1 MLAPIAQTAPGVTWP
16 AALVLGGVCLGASWC
31 IARYGSP
38 PGPFVTVVQGLWSC
52 VVAAMVLRWVD
63 FYWPSSPTAHWVAPV
78 LLLLL
83 SAWAALREGRAQRA
97 GCTLIWATGL
107 LLGAVLLSG
116 LPEISWEELKPSWKM
131 SGAEIVPI
139 LLLPALLRGRGNPA
153 VPLLGFTA
161 AACIVTAGV
170 LSYPVAAAAQ
180 APIYELS
187 RNLSLFGTA
196 QRFESLAA
204 MAMTLGFFTVLSFLL
219 TASNIEN
226 KRKASVFLRT
236 LVTAA
241 IFLLDAVPDSRVTAI
256 GSLVTYLALPAL
268 ESLKNFCRKKGKG
281 A

>member
-1 MLAPIAQTAPGVTWP
+1 MLAPLAQTAPEVTWP
-16 AALVLGGVCLGASWC
+16 AALALGGVCLGASWC

-38 PGPFVTVVQGLWSC
+38 PGSFVTAVQGLWSC

-63 FYWPSSPTAHWVAPV
+63 FYWPGHTDSWAAPV

-83 SAWAALREGRAQRA
+83 AAWAAAREGRAHRA

-116 LPEISWEELKPSWKM
+116 LPEISWEELNPSWQM
-131 SGAEIVPI
+131 SGAELVPI
-139 LLLPALLRGRGNPA
+139 LLLPALIRGRGKA
-153 VPLLGFTA
+153 AAPLLGYTA
-161 AACIVTAGV
+161 AVCAIAAGV
-170 LSYPVAAAAQ
+170 LSYPVAAAAR

-204 MAMTLGFFTVLSFLL
+204 MAMTFGFFTVLSFLL
-219 TASNIEN
+219 TTSNIES
-226 KRKASVFLRT
+226 KRKASVLIKA

-241 IFLLDAVPDSRVTAI
+241 IFLLDIVPDSRVIAI
-256 GSLVTYLALPAL
+256 GSLVIYLVLPTL
-268 ESLKNFCRKKGKG
+268 ESLKNFCRKKEKSP
-281 A
+281 